1 MSRVRTV
8 KRAALLLLL
17 LAAVAALGSEAAPG
31 PDCDGLNK
39 TLPAARLHD
48 ILGDWVLV
56 WSVSDEPG
64 SVELLTN
71 LTSSHVE
78 LRLLEDNHT
87 VGFIYSYFSS
97 NCYQQCVVVVIV
109 VVVIVAVVIVVM
121 VDLIVDVPAVCLPSA
136 LQKNGSVDHISVL
149 ADVVFFESCPDC
161 LHMDYRGSVG
171 HYLVIYRREGRHRD
185 VEQLQASHNDH
196 GKLATCLGLP
206 HHTPF
211 VYDGAAGQFLN
222 KFILSALVAPLEMTL
237 SAQICLQHVI
247 GRSEI
252 LPSQSESS

>member
-39 TLPAARLHD
+39 TR

-87 VGFIYSYFSS
+87 VSYTERNLDRSCNRYYNNMTMS
-97 NCYQQCVVVVIV
+97 P
-109 VVVIVAVVIVVM
+109 
-121 VDLIVDVPAVCLPSA
+121 DSA
-136 LQKNGSVDHISVL
+136 HPDSFLTLQKNGSVDHISVL

-222 KFILSALVAPLEMTL
+222 KFILSALV
-237 SAQICLQHVI
+237 
-247 GRSEI
+247 
-252 LPSQSESS
+252 QSRGNKHHLGSDWSPQTQ

>member
-48 ILGDWVLV
+48 VSILGDWVLV

-87 VGFIYSYFSS
+87 VSYTERNLDRSCNRYYNNMTMSPDSVQVGFIYSYFSS
-97 NCYQQCVVVVIV
+97 NCY
-109 VVVIVAVVIVVM
+109 
-121 VDLIVDVPAVCLPSA
+121 
-136 LQKNGSVDHISVL
+136 HVL

>member
-48 ILGDWVLV
+48 VSILGDWVLV

-87 VGFIYSYFSS
+87 VSYTERNLDRSCNRYYNNMTMS
-97 NCYQQCVVVVIV
+97 PDSQCVVVVIV
-109 VVVIVAVVIVVM
+109 VVVIVAVVIV
-121 VDLIVDVPAVCLPSA
+121 
-136 LQKNGSVDHISVL
+136 NGSVDHISVL

>member
-87 VGFIYSYFSS
+87 
-97 NCYQQCVVVVIV
+97 QCVVVVIV

-222 KFILSALVAPLEMTL
+222 KFILSALVSRGNKHHLGSDWSPQT
-237 SAQICLQHVI
+237 Q
-247 GRSEI
+247 
-252 LPSQSESS
+252 